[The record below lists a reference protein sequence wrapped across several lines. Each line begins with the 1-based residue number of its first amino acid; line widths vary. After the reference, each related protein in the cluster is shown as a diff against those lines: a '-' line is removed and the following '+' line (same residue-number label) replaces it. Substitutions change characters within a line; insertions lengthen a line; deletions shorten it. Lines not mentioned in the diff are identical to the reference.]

1 MGVAVMEQHAAAHG
15 GDGGDVDGNGRGKTI
30 DGGNDGCPS
39 NQLSWCHGH
48 GVMVMVAFSVS
59 NGEGGESEGGHDG
72 VTKGGMAVRLVMR
85 VVLMVILARLD
96 RG

>member
-1 MGVAVMEQHAAAHG
+1 MLQHMVAMVVMLMAMAE
-15 GDGGDVDGNGRGKTI
+15 GR
-30 DGGNDGCPS
+30 
-39 NQLSWCHGH
+39 LSMVVMMVVQVISCHGH